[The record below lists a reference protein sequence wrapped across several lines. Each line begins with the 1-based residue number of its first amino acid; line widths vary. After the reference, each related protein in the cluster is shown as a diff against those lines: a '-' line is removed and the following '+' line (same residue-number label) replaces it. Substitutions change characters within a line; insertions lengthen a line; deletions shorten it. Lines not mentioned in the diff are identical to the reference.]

1 MKSGLMV
8 EIRGYVC
15 FVNESKLSVPVK
27 RWVAIEHYY
36 VLGSLH
42 RPAFF
47 IIPTALCRGDTYS
60 ILFMSVGRRRQA
72 AFLQLHGSQVIGP
85 LQEFTCQWGHKV
97 HKEKTLVMPC
107 TECMGRDTCGE
118 VRALTSS

>member
-1 MKSGLMV
+1 MRVNSLFPLNDGLLL
-8 EIRGYVC
+8 
-15 FVNESKLSVPVK
+15 NT
-27 RWVAIEHYY
+27 YY

-47 IIPTALCRGDTYS
+47 INPTALCRGDTYS

-72 AFLQLHGSQVIGP
+72 VFLRLHGSQVIGP

-118 VRALTSS
+118 VRALMSS

>member
-1 MKSGLMV
+1 MRVNSLFPLNDGLLL
-8 EIRGYVC
+8 
-15 FVNESKLSVPVK
+15 NT
-27 RWVAIEHYY
+27 YY

-47 IIPTALCRGDTYS
+47 IIPTALCGGDTYS

-97 HKEKTLVMPC
+97 HKEKTLVMPMYRVHGQRYVWRS
-107 TECMGRDTCGE
+107 EGPNE
-118 VRALTSS
+118 